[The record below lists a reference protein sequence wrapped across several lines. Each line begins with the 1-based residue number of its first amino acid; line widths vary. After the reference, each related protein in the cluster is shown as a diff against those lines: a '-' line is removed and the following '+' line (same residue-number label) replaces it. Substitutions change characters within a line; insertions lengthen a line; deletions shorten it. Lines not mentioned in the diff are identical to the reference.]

1 MESTKNK
8 SEKGGKAM
16 SETKEYLI
24 KFPGGEEI
32 VECMSMNEDQQRM
45 QTLAEKIIQESQ
57 VNNNA

>member
-1 MESTKNK
+1 
-8 SEKGGKAM
+8 M

-45 QTLAEKIIQESQ
+45 QTLAEKIMQESQ
-57 VNNNA
+57 VNNNV